1 MERLKYE
8 KMWWMNVVDVV
19 VQFILYK
26 QMKKKGE
33 SVYAGA
39 TLLYE

>member
-1 MERLKYE
+1 
-8 KMWWMNVVDVV
+8 MWWMNVV

-33 SVYAGA
+33 NVYAGA
-39 TLLYE
+39 TLLYG

>member
-1 MERLKYE
+1 
-8 KMWWMNVVDVV
+8 MWWMNVV

-33 SVYAGA
+33 TVYAGA
-39 TLLYE
+39 TLLVKRMGQEGKLKTV